1 MSYISLFLTQWAI
14 QQQLYYNSSSLL
26 TWNQK
31 VILGLVAQPSVH
43 YCTTPAQ
50 VPVESTEGASVP
62 MRKKILVQKKK
73 KERKKSKKE
82 EVHVAATAFL
92 TIGPAAR
99 SGTIACPPIEGDGP
113 ISIADIICSI
123 IFRNKQKRCEKEQNN
138 SLKLSLHSLGSR

>member
-1 MSYISLFLTQWAI
+1 M
-14 QQQLYYNSSSLL
+14 
-26 TWNQK
+26 
-31 VILGLVAQPSVH
+31 GLVAQPSVH

-62 MRKKILVQKKK
+62 MREKKTRSEKKE
-73 KERKKSKKE
+73 ERKKSKKE

-99 SGTIACPPIEGDGP
+99 SGTIACPPIEGDGS

-123 IFRNKQKRCEKEQNN
+123 IFRNKQKKDVKKSKITAGNYRFIVWGPV
-138 SLKLSLHSLGSR
+138 KLRSCGHVIGSDTLPALV